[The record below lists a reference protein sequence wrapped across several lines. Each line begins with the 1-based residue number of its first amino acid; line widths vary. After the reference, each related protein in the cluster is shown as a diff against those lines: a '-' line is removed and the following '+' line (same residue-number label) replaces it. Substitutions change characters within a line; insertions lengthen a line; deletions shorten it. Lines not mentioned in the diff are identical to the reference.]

1 MKLLE
6 STFYDYISPLDIHNL
21 HPNHCSLYK
30 LFSDDLSKMKNIV
43 LYGPKGIGKYTQMLH
58 FVQKYSPSDLKY
70 EKKFSITFQKKH
82 TYLFKI
88 SDIHY
93 EIDMSLLGCNARA
106 LWNEIFN
113 HIIDIINTKQNKV
126 GFIVC
131 KYFHEIHSEL
141 LEVFYNYMQKFE
153 STHTIRFIFITEHVS
168 FIPDNI
174 LNTCDIISY
183 RRPTKK
189 SYNACIYPVGNI
201 NSKIKTKD
209 ITNIKNIKT
218 NITQLMNPV
227 HNICDKIIA
236 LICDIDTLNFL
247 ELREHLYSLLVF
259 HLNISECLWY
269 ILQTLYDKNKI
280 TYEQLF
286 DLNLHI
292 HKFFKYYNNNYRP
305 IFHLERIVL
314 NISSIVNGLQTS
326 N

>member
-1 MKLLE
+1 
-6 STFYDYISPLDIHNL
+6 
-21 HPNHCSLYK
+21 
-30 LFSDDLSKMKNIV
+30 MKNIV
-43 LYGPKGIGKYTQMLH
+43 LYGPQGIGKYTQMLH
-58 FVQKYSPSDLKY
+58 FIQKYSPSDLKY

-82 TYLFKI
+82 TFFFKI

-93 EIDMSLLGCNARA
+93 EIDMSLLGCNART
-106 LWNEIFN
+106 LWNEFFN

-153 STHTIRFIFITEHVS
+153 STNTIRFIFITEHVS

-189 SYNACIYPVGNI
+189 SYNSCIFP
-201 NSKIKTKD
+201 SKVDSNIKTKD

-218 NITQLMNPV
+218 NVTQLMNPV

-236 LICDIDTLNFL
+236 LICNIDTLNFL